1 MNRLPV
7 MIGFGGINPA
17 GRVSFDHAYR
27 RLVIDKLELSKQDST
42 YESLAALM
50 RLNKLQ
56 NSDLSASTQA
66 GRQHIRDHT
75 LIRRIELYDP
85 DRVAWQSSA
94 ELKGVENNQLTF
106 VLPKRQ
112 LPESIPPSW
121 QVSDINEREVR
132 VVCSDSMRVL
142 FPEQRPAKVTSAGQ
156 LPSGFDPGALYASR
170 NHPRGLQL
178 AVYGASDAIQST
190 GFSVDEL
197 KTMVRPDQMAV
208 YSGSAMGQL
217 DNEAYSGLLQNPM
230 VGRRPTAKNC
240 ALGLPEMPGDFV
252 NAYVLGSV
260 GETAGIIG
268 ACATFLYNVKRGLD
282 EIRSGEKRIVIVG
295 NSEAPIVPHVVE
307 GYRVMGALAE
317 DDELKALDG
326 SELCDNRRA
335 CRPFSSNAGFT
346 VAEASI
352 WLVLMDDELAI
363 AQGARVLGS
372 VGAVFVNAD
381 GYKKSISGP
390 GIGNYV
396 TAGKAMAAA
405 RAILGEKTLRQNTY
419 MQAHGTGTPQNRVT
433 ESHIFN
439 ELAKTFG
446 INSWLVG
453 AVKCYLGHS
462 MAPAGGDQLS
472 AILGAWADGWVPGI
486 STIDHIAAD
495 VHNSNLNFPMQ
506 HVQIDPTA
514 MRGAFVNS
522 KGFGGNNATGLFLS
536 PHQTM
541 EMLTSR
547 WGKQAMT
554 AHRRAHEPIAEQA
567 RTYNTGVDIG
577 EFPPIYEFGKGVLA
591 GSDLKLEVD
600 QIVIPGFANPI
611 DLKLKNPYTD
621 MMG

>member
-1 MNRLPV
+1 

-27 RLVIDKLELSKQDST
+27 RLVIDKLEQSKQDST

-50 RLNKLQ
+50 RLDNLQ
-56 NSDLSASTQA
+56 NNDLSAASQA

-94 ELKGVENNQLTF
+94 ELKGAENNPLTF

-112 LPESIPPSW
+112 LPESVPPSW
-121 QVSDINEREVR
+121 QVSAINEHEVR

-156 LPSGFDPGALYASR
+156 LPSGFDPSALYASR

-190 GFSVDEL
+190 GFSVGEL
-197 KTMVRPDQMAV
+197 KTMVRPDQIAV

-217 DNEAYSGLLQNPM
+217 DNEGYSGLLQNPM
-230 VGRRPTAKNC
+230 VGKRPTAKNC

-326 SELCDNRRA
+326 SEFCDNRRA

-346 VAEASI
+346 VAEASV

-363 AQGARVLGS
+363 QQGARILGS

-390 GIGNYV
+390 GIGNYI

-405 RAILGEKTLRQNTY
+405 RAILGEKTLRHNTY

-446 INSWLVG
+446 IDSWLVG

-472 AILGAWADGWVPGI
+472 AILGAWTDGWIPGI
-486 STIDHIAAD
+486 STIDHIATD
-495 VHNSNLNFPMQ
+495 VHASNLNFPMQ

-514 MRGAFVNS
+514 TRGAFVNS

-536 PHQTM
+536 PHQTI

-554 AHRRAHEPIAEQA
+554 AHRQANEPIAEQA
-567 RTYNTGVDIG
+567 HAYNTGVDVG
-577 EFPPIYEFGKGVLA
+577 KFPPIYEFGKGVLE
-591 GSDLKLEVD
+591 GNDLKLEAD

-611 DLKLKNPYTD
+611 NLDLKNPYTD

>member
-1 MNRLPV
+1 LNRLPV